1 MIRPVMC
8 LSPGESHGVGM
19 FGSRIQS
26 QLFEEK
32 GLDLYLPDLGL
43 YREERLISCLYEF
56 SWNDGCHPPSS
67 HVLELVLASRFND

>member
-1 MIRPVMC
+1 MIRPVLC

-26 QLFEEK
+26 QLFEEE
-32 GLDLYLPDLGL
+32 GLELYLLDLGL
-43 YREERLISCLYEF
+43 YRKENLIS

-67 HVLELVLASRFND
+67 HVLELVVASKIQ